1 MTEERLVVIE
11 GQGIGQR
18 EDQHQRELK
27 LRLPAREEINSVQLV
42 GTKTFGGEVRC
53 ACALAAFSLGSREKG
68 GSVSREKEGD

>member
-1 MTEERLVVIE
+1 MTEVAAVVIK

-42 GTKTFGGEVRC
+42 GTKMFCGEVMC
-53 ACALAAFSLGSREKG
+53 ACALAAFSLGSREERREF
-68 GSVSREKEGD
+68 SREKEGD